1 MLEPADTPVE
11 RSGAASDIPQGEVR
25 VLVCGDG
32 REVAVSSI
40 DGEYFAI
47 DNICTHDGG
56 PLGEGRLQR
65 GRVICPRHGAAF
77 DARTGKVLTLPAVRS
92 VKAYPVTVDGDD
104 LFIDCSGSV

>member
-1 MLEPADTPVE
+1 MLERAGTPEE
-11 RSGAASDIPQGEVR
+11 RSGFASEVPQGEVR
-25 VLVCGDG
+25 VMRCAGG
-32 REVAVSSI
+32 REVAVSNI

-56 PLGEGRLQR
+56 PLGEGKLQR

-92 VKAYPVTVDGDD
+92 VNAYPVSVDGDD
-104 LFIDCSGSV
+104 LYIDCSGSS

>member
-1 MLEPADTPVE
+1 MLEQAGRPAEP
-11 RSGAASDIPQGEVR
+11 SGAASDVPPGEVR
-25 VLVCGDG
+25 VMQCAGG
-32 REVAVSSI
+32 REVAVSNI

-56 PLGEGRLQR
+56 PLGEGKLQR

-92 VKAYPVTVDGDD
+92 VNAYPVTVDGDD
-104 LFIDCSGSV
+104 LYIDCSGSG